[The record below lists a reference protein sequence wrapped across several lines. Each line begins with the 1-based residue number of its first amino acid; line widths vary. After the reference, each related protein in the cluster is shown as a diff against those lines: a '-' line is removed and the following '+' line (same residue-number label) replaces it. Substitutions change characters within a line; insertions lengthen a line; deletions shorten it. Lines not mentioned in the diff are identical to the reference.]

1 MVLKSLITAV
11 TVFLT
16 SLFGCSKSAA
26 PASTVKN
33 VPAQAQTTQ
42 SKVKDLGV
50 LTMTNHYETL
60 VKVDKDRDCRI
71 VPNIVDRKN
80 IQLTLTLESK
90 SANGGTSGLSVVQL
104 VGKPQDHF
112 EVSIGDTDFTFTP
125 QIASE

>member
-26 PASTVKN
+26 PASTVRSA
-33 VPAQAQTTQ
+33 VGQAQTTQ

-50 LTMTNHYETL
+50 ITMTNHYETF

-71 VPNIVDRKN
+71 VPNVIDRKD

-90 SANGGTSGLSVVQL
+90 NANGVTSGLSVVQL
-104 VGKPQDHF
+104 TGKPQDQF
-112 EVSIGDTDFTFTP
+112 EVSIGDVDFTFTP